1 MSTFY
6 MSLFVVVVVVVV
18 AVVVVVVVVG
28 GGGKRT
34 KETDVFGDV
43 VAAGRI
49 ELFVVLLLEG
59 VEKARRRDERAA
71 LTEGTGAVKRK
82 RECACAGAG
91 AGAGACAGA
100 GARMP

>member
-1 MSTFY
+1 M
-6 MSLFVVVVVVVV
+6 
-18 AVVVVVVVVG
+18 VVVVG